1 MVAPVDTALS
11 EQGNAVGFEEATP
24 PTPVEV
30 AVETEAAIEPTTEAS
45 APETTETEPVAPVD
59 PLADVDDER
68 LFSHP
73 KVVDRLRREAE
84 SVRQKSERATEQR
97 IQDQRSSWVATGQA
111 FQDVHAALADGNV
124 QQAQNLLGAALAN
137 RDWQAVNVVDRIA
150 RGKLEGAQ
158 VSTADIDRL
167 DAALN
172 AAQRGTGTLDA
183 YAETLLEVRA
193 KAYAESTLAPALE
206 KRIRAEIATADKAK
220 AQTAKVQA
228 AEAANDAQGRPTLG
242 VAGAGGQRVVL
253 NTREVDAIPTA
264 TFLSLSKE
272 TQTRLVAEA
281 REGDRTHADR
291 LDRAL
296 IQTALGR

>member
-1 MVAPVDTALS
+1 MVAPADTAAEPVL
-11 EQGNAVGFEEATP
+11 GTATAGFETP
-24 PTPVEV
+24 PVEETPQ
-30 AVETEAAIEPTTEAS
+30 
-45 APETTETEPVAPVD
+45 PETTEPVAPETEAEAAPETEQAPVD
-59 PLADVDDER
+59 PLAGVDPDA
-68 LFSHP
+68 LFNHP
-73 KVVDRLRREAE
+73 AVKDRLARETE
-84 SVRQKSERATEQR
+84 SVRRQSERATEQR
-97 IQDQRSSWVATGQA
+97 IQDARSSWVATGQA
-111 FQDVHAALADGNV
+111 FQDVHAALAEGNV

-137 RDWQAVNVVDRIA
+137 RDWQAVNVIDRIA

-296 IQTALGR
+296 IQTAIGR

>member
-1 MVAPVDTALS
+1 MVAEVTAADPVQDTAT
-11 EQGNAVGFEEATP
+11 AGFEAP
-24 PTPVEV
+24 PVE
-30 AVETEAAIEPTTEAS
+30 ETPQPETLAPA
-45 APETTETEPVAPVD
+45 APETAALEAPETEQAPAD
-59 PLADVDDER
+59 PLAGLDDDALMALPR
-68 LFSHP
+68 I
-73 KVVDRLRREAE
+73 KDRLARETE
-84 SVRQKSERATEQR
+84 SVRRTQERATEQR

-111 FQDVHAALADGNV
+111 FQDVHQALVDGNV
-124 QQAQNLLGAALAN
+124 QQAQGLLGAALAN
-137 RDWQAVNVVDRIA
+137 RDWQAVNVIDRIA
-150 RGKLEGAQ
+150 RTKLEGAQ

-172 AAQRGTGTLDA
+172 AAQRGTGTLDS

-242 VAGAGGQRVVL
+242 VAGAGGSRVVL

-264 TFLSLSKE
+264 TFLALTKE

-291 LDRAL
+291 LDRGL